1 VITRILAQESPNS
14 ELQLKRYGQK
24 NFGGQNWKSGNI
36 QGYIWKYK
44 MLEGLLYKK
53 IGAKM

>member
-14 ELQLKRYGQK
+14 ELQLKRYGRK
-24 NFGGQNWKSGNI
+24 NFGGQNWKYGNI